1 MSSQLP
7 SHNGFEIGCWIIVKQ
22 IIKSIKQKQKNTV
35 KTYIVFLN
43 MSSFLTGLEMVQCLE
58 WCVYENVAW
67 PVLLLVSRNVRTQL
81 VLYSTLHVFS
91 WTSAF
96 HFKGFCFLFTSHGY
110 IQTHSKV
117 QHICTINVDGN
128 SANVE
133 QPTPDAMSSRDV
145 TMTDAAG
152 SSDDH
157 VYEKLQLKQSSTLIQ
172 VAALEGFVNERDD
185 SGFVQE
191 YNVSVCH

>member
-1 MSSQLP
+1 
-7 SHNGFEIGCWIIVKQ
+7 
-22 IIKSIKQKQKNTV
+22 
-35 KTYIVFLN
+35 
-43 MSSFLTGLEMVQCLE
+43 
-58 WCVYENVAW
+58 
-67 PVLLLVSRNVRTQL
+67 
-81 VLYSTLHVFS
+81 
-91 WTSAF
+91 
-96 HFKGFCFLFTSHGY
+96 
-110 IQTHSKV
+110 
-117 QHICTINVDGN
+117 
-128 SANVE
+128 
-133 QPTPDAMSSRDV
+133 MSSRDV